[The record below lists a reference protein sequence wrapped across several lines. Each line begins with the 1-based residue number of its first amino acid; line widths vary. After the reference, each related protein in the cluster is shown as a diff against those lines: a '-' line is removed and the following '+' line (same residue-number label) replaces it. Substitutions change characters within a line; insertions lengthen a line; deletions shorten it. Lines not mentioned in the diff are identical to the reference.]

1 MRTTNGMRSQKRLD
15 RAMGLFW
22 ERGYYDV
29 SVDEL
34 VNRTGLH
41 RAAVYGQFGSRQR
54 LFEATLRR
62 YRETI
67 VADFFAELEQPNAGL
82 AEIRQFFLVISR
94 AAARP
99 ERRTGCLMINTT
111 CEVSPNIRSVAHIVS
126 RYLDELRALFRQAC
140 INARA
145 RRDVRSGADVEQVA
159 DYLLGSVLG
168 LWTLARSPASTS
180 TVRHYVQGVLT
191 FVDGLRPNS
200 ADTRRTEPK
209 GTRQGPSRSGASALS
224 G

>member
-1 MRTTNGMRSQKRLD
+1 MRIANEMRSQKRLN
-15 RAMGLFW
+15 RAMDLFW

-67 VADFFAELEQPNAGL
+67 VAEFFAELERPNAGL
-82 AEIRQFFLVISR
+82 AEIRRFFLDISR

-99 ERRTGCLMINTT
+99 KKRIGCLMINTT

-126 RYLDELRALFRQAC
+126 GYLHELRALFRQAC
-140 INARA
+140 VNARA
-145 RRDVRSGADVEQVA
+145 RRDVRRGTDVEQVA

-180 TVRHYVQGVLT
+180 AVQHYVQGVLM
-191 FVDGLRPNS
+191 FVDGLRPNA
-200 ADTRRTEPK
+200 ADTRRTERK
-209 GTRQGPSRSGASALS
+209 GTRRGPSRSGPAR
-224 G
+224 

>member
-1 MRTTNGMRSQKRLD
+1 GRPPGRPPRTTTGLTERLFCQLREGSMRTANGMRSQKRLD
-15 RAMGLFW
+15 RAMDLFW

-67 VADFFAELEQPNAGL
+67 VANFFAELEPPSAGL
-82 AEIRQFFLVISR
+82 AEIQRFFLAISR

-99 ERRTGCLMINTT
+99 EKRTGCLMINTT
-111 CEVSPNIRSVAHIVS
+111 CEVS
-126 RYLDELRALFRQAC
+126 
-140 INARA
+140 
-145 RRDVRSGADVEQVA
+145 
-159 DYLLGSVLG
+159 
-168 LWTLARSPASTS
+168 
-180 TVRHYVQGVLT
+180 
-191 FVDGLRPNS
+191 
-200 ADTRRTEPK
+200 
-209 GTRQGPSRSGASALS
+209 
-224 G
+224 

>member
-1 MRTTNGMRSQKRLD
+1 LD
-15 RAMGLFW
+15 RAVSLFW

-41 RAAVYGQFGSRQR
+41 RAAVYGEFGSRQR
-54 LFEATLRR
+54 LFEASLRR
-62 YRETI
+62 YRERV
-67 VADFFAELEQPNAGL
+67 VAVFFAELERPDAGL
-82 AEIRQFFLVISR
+82 AAIERFFVTISD

-99 ERRTGCLMINTT
+99 KKRIGCLMINTAS
-111 CEVSPNIRSVAHIVS
+111 EVSPNIRSVAHIVS
-126 RYLDELRALFRQAC
+126 SYVDDLRTRFQQAC

-145 RRDVRSGADVEQVA
+145 RGEVRQGIDVDQVA

-168 LWTLARSPASTS
+168 LWALARSPASTA
-180 TVRHYVQGVLT
+180 TLQHYVQGVLT
-191 FVDGLRPNS
+191 FVDGLRS
-200 ADTRRTEPK
+200 GSDDTR
-209 GTRQGPSRSGASALS
+209 ALR

>member
-1 MRTTNGMRSQKRLD
+1 MRTANGIRSQKRLD
-15 RAMGLFW
+15 RAMDLFW

-67 VADFFAELEQPNAGL
+67 VANFFAELEPPSAGL
-82 AEIRQFFLVISR
+82 AEIQRFFLAISR

-99 ERRTGCLMINTT
+99 EKRMGCLMINTT

-145 RRDVRSGADVEQVA
+145 RRDVRRRTDVEQVA

-180 TVRHYVQGVLT
+180 AVQHYVQGVLT
-191 FVDGLRPNS
+191 FVDGLRPNP
-200 ADTRRTEPK
+200 ADRRSTEPN
-209 GTRQGPSRSGASALS
+209 GTRQGHRAVGPAR
-224 G
+224 

>member
-1 MRTTNGMRSQKRLD
+1 MRTANGMRSQKRLD
-15 RAMGLFW
+15 RAMDLFW

-41 RAAVYGQFGSRQR
+41 RAAVYGEFGSRQR

-67 VADFFAELEQPNAGL
+67 VANFFAELEPPNAGL
-82 AEIRQFFLVISR
+82 AEIRRFFLAISR

-99 ERRTGCLMINTT
+99 EKRMGCLMINST

-126 RYLDELRALFRQAC
+126 RYLDDLRALFRQAC

-145 RRDVRSGADVEQVA
+145 RRDVRRGTDVEQVRCS
-159 DYLLGSVLG
+159 DSG
-168 LWTLARSPASTS
+168 RSLVPRPRRRRYST
-180 TVRHYVQGVLT
+180 T
-191 FVDGLRPNS
+191 FR
-200 ADTRRTEPK
+200 EC
-209 GTRQGPSRSGASALS
+209 
-224 G
+224 

>member
-1 MRTTNGMRSQKRLD
+1 
-15 RAMGLFW
+15 MGLFW

-41 RAAVYGQFGSRQR
+41 RAAIYGQFGSRQR

-82 AEIRQFFLVISR
+82 AEIRQFFLAISR
-94 AAARP
+94 TAARP
-99 ERRTGCLMINTT
+99 EKRMGCLMINTT
-111 CEVSPNIRSVAHIVS
+111 CEVSRNMRSVAHIVS

-140 INARA
+140 INARRAETFAA
-145 RRDVRSGADVEQVA
+145 R
-159 DYLLGSVLG
+159 
-168 LWTLARSPASTS
+168 PTS
-180 TVRHYVQGVLT
+180 
-191 FVDGLRPNS
+191 
-200 ADTRRTEPK
+200 
-209 GTRQGPSRSGASALS
+209 SRSQTTFWVLS
-224 G
+224 SDSGHSLVPRPRRRRYSTTFREC